1 MRTPTTPPDAP
12 TDPGERLRRTVGQLD
27 AGSAIVGEVA
37 RGGITSGLAAAALW
51 WALQD
56 DIGEVRAEVREVA
69 QDVDRLTESQR
80 ADVARLSAEVQAVR
94 ADVMVLR
101 VQQGPA
107 PQR

>member
-1 MRTPTTPPDAP
+1 MRTPATPSDAP

-56 DIGEVRAEVREVA
+56 DIGEVRADVREVA

-107 PQR
+107 PR